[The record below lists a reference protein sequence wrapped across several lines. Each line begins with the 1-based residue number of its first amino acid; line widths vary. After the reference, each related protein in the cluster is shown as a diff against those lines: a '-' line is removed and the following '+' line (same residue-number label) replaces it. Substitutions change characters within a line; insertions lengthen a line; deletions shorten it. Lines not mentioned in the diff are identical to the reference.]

1 MALYLVEYAT
11 LMRFGGRNYHTK
23 LLDLIS
29 GSESEALAKL
39 RQEMLPIHKSQDKYV
54 DDLFII
60 KIKRH

>member
-1 MALYLVEYAT
+1 MALYLIEYAT
-11 LMRFGGRNYHTK
+11 LMRAGGRNYYTK

-60 KIKRH
+60 KIKRP